1 MKNIVAALAVA
12 AAFGSAA
19 YAQGNAPAA
28 PKAAKKPVCPIM
40 KHEVA
45 KINPK
50 MKSEYKG
57 KSYYFCCAGCK
68 PAFDKKSDAEKAK
81 LAQYGV
87 AEKKAA
93 PKKS

>member
-1 MKNIVAALAVA
+1 MKNIVAALALA

-19 YAQGNAPAA
+19 YAQGTAPAA
-28 PKAAKKPVCPIM
+28 PKAKKPVCPIM

-87 AEKKAA
+87 VEKKAT